1 MQRGVFRFD
10 DFCEKYAQIRT
21 DLRHNPSK
29 DGTGK
34 RFFRHD
40 TLDERIAFVK
50 SLITFNETDLIM
62 SVITAYDGELTRLS
76 ENAPQ
81 PNFIAWRRHV
91 LFWAR
96 QEQGSAT
103 KVPMDSEDAAAE
115 AKTRA
120 VDAAVDFIAFLSK
133 VTDKHLPPQK
143 RIKELEGIQLDELE
157 IATLPVAYNGWWAA
171 VINFDHLEPREK
183 CVIDNRYQLDLVKEL
198 FPNIDIN

>member
-1 MQRGVFRFD
+1 MSVFRWD
-10 DFCEKYAQIRT
+10 CFCEKFAQIYSPIS
-21 DLRHNPSK
+21 HVPSK
-29 DGTGK
+29 NGKGK

-40 TLDERIAFVK
+40 TIDERIAFVK
-50 SLITFNETDLIM
+50 GLITLNETDLIM
-62 SVITAYDGELTRLS
+62 SVITAYDGELARLS
-76 ENAPQ
+76 ETAPQ

-96 QEQGSAT
+96 QEQGSAV
-103 KVPMDSEDAAAE
+103 KAPMDSEDAAAE

-120 VDAAVDFIAFLSK
+120 VDAAVDFIAFLAK

-143 RIKELEGIQLDELE
+143 RIKELDGIQLDELE
-157 IATLPVAYNGWWAA
+157 ISTLPVAYNGWWAA

-183 CVIDNRYQLDLVKEL
+183 CVIDGRYQEELVKEL

>member
-1 MQRGVFRFD
+1 MSVFRWD
-10 DFCEKYAQIRT
+10 CFCEKFAQAYSPIS
-21 DLRHNPSK
+21 HSPNK
-29 DGTGK
+29 DGKGK

-103 KVPMDSEDAAAE
+103 KIPMDSEDAAAE

-198 FPNIDIN
+198 FPNIEIN

>member
-1 MQRGVFRFD
+1 MGVARFD
-10 DFCEKYAQIRT
+10 IFCEKWATVYSKIS
-21 DLRHNPSK
+21 HSPSK
-29 DGTGK
+29 DGKGK

-76 ENAPQ
+76 ENATQ

-96 QEQGSAT
+96 QEQGNASKA
-103 KVPMDSEDAAAE
+103 PMDSEDAAAD
-115 AKTRA
+115 AKSRA
-120 VDAAVDFIAFLSK
+120 VNAAVDFIAFLAK
-133 VTDKHLPPQK
+133 VTDKRLPAQK
-143 RIKELEGIQLDELE
+143 RITELDGIQLDELE

-171 VINFDHLEPREK
+171 VINFDHLEPRQK
-183 CVIDNRYQLDLVKEL
+183 CVIDCRYQQKLVKEL

>member
-1 MQRGVFRFD
+1 MSVVRFD
-10 DFCEKYAQIRT
+10 HFCEKFAQCYKPISHKPGR
-21 DLRHNPSK
+21 
-29 DGTGK
+29 DGKGK

-76 ENAPQ
+76 ENATQ

-183 CVIDNRYQLDLVKEL
+183 CVIDNRYQLDLVEEL